1 MNAIKPIE
9 KISNIEVKPFQV
21 DFFSQTNS
29 VCIDLSP
36 EQISNSGSIG
46 IVGTVTLMNKSAMVW
61 VGWGH
66 LNNQKEEITQNTD
79 EQCGCGTPNMGA
91 MCVAMP
97 FTEYQGFKTN
107 GESPTSQLVGG
118 ECEEDM
124 ILGLQMANR
133 LSQKVGWPVYVSCSL
148 GSNIGHIESF
158 GHDATNSS
166 LAQYATALSE
176 KTVMK
181 ILMEKKMQIEN

>member
-79 EQCGCGTPNMGA
+79 EQCGCG
-91 MCVAMP
+91 
-97 FTEYQGFKTN
+97 K
-107 GESPTSQLVGG
+107 
-118 ECEEDM
+118 
-124 ILGLQMANR
+124 R
-133 LSQKVGWPVYVSCSL
+133 QK
-148 GSNIGHIESF
+148 
-158 GHDATNSS
+158 
-166 LAQYATALSE
+166 
-176 KTVMK
+176 
-181 ILMEKKMQIEN
+181 

>member
-1 MNAIKPIE
+1 MNNVDVVSGKNDSVSVFFREFLPI
-9 KISNIEVKPFQV
+9 
-21 DFFSQTNS
+21 
-29 VCIDLSP
+29 
-36 EQISNSGSIG
+36 
-46 IVGTVTLMNKSAMVW
+46 
-61 VGWGH
+61 
-66 LNNQKEEITQNTD
+66 ITFHKLPS
-79 EQCGCGTPNMGA
+79 EGTPNMGA